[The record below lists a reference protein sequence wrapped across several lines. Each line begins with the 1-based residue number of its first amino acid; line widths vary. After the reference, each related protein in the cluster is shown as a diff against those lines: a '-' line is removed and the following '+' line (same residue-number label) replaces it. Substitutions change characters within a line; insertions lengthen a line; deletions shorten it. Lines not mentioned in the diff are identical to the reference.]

1 MARTG
6 RPTRLHEVVRLADG
20 RTVTV
25 RDSIVDWLRRGQPYG
40 LSIAR
45 AGVSTGTVEH
55 WLRQAARAEAKLAA
69 NPDTELTDHELDLI
83 EFSRDVEQARAEG
96 QAMFEQIMSS
106 LATGGRTREVIREK
120 VEVDAQGRERT
131 VERTTTTE
139 TTLPDFRAVQWVLEN
154 RYGRRAPTE
163 LVVAGA
169 LPVEER
175 AHLVADAIESWLVHE
190 QHKGEIDA
198 GPSLT

>member
-6 RPTRLHEVVRLADG
+6 RPTRLNEVVRLADG
-20 RTVTV
+20 RSVTV
-25 RDSIVDWLRRGQPYG
+25 RDSIVEWVKRGQPYG
-40 LSIAR
+40 LSVAR

-55 WLRQAARAEAKLAA
+55 WLRQAARAEARLIA
-69 NPDTELTDHELDLI
+69 NPDTVLSDHELDLI

-120 VEVDAQGRERT
+120 VEVDDTGKERT
-131 VERTTTTE
+131 VERVTTTE

-169 LPVEER
+169 LPVDER
-175 AHLVADAIESWLVHE
+175 AHLVADAIETWLVDE
-190 QHKGEIDA
+190 RERGEVDA
-198 GPSLT
+198 GPTVG